1 MLEKITN
8 IALLACALWI
18 GFNILQSRKDKTK
31 TPPDVTEEQWAA
43 LTSAASVLGPDD
55 AQYEMVVFTDYE
67 CPFCR
72 SFESVIDSTRVELG
86 GNLRVVYRNLPLVSI
101 HPNAFEAALAS
112 TCASAQRKFADFHA
126 WLYDEAPGLS
136 REKIVEVASAVE
148 DLDPRLL
155 IECMESDKAR
165 DAVESDIALA
175 NALGIDGTPSFL
187 VRRHLVRGQVA
198 HPQLV
203 SMLTLDP

>member
-1 MLEKITN
+1 MLEKIAN
-8 IALLACALWI
+8 IALLACALVI
-18 GFNILQSRKDKTK
+18 GFDIVQGRKDKTT

-43 LTSAASVLGPDD
+43 LTSAASALGPDD
-55 AQYEMVVFTDYE
+55 AQHEMVVFTDYE

-72 SFESVIDSTRVELG
+72 SFESVIDSARVELG

-112 TCASAQRKFADFHA
+112 TCASVQGKFSVFHA
-126 WLYDEAPGLS
+126 WLYDEASGLS
-136 REKIVEVASAVE
+136 REKIVEVASNVE

-165 DAVESDIALA
+165 DTVESDITLA
-175 NALGIDGTPSFL
+175 NTLGIDGTPSFL
-187 VRRHLVRGQVA
+187 VRRHLVKGQVA
-198 HPQLV
+198 HQQLV
-203 SMLTLDP
+203 SILTLDP